1 GETLLLLDGQQR
13 LTSLYV
19 LFEGEP
25 PPFYEGEALFPDL
38 YFNLQT
44 EEFRFWQRSLMA
56 GNPQWI
62 DVHHLLHHGA
72 DRVLEH
78 LDEMTELE
86 AHLVRANLGRLRR
99 LDSLRDYRYRTDV
112 LAGRDLHL
120 GEVVEIFNEVNAEG
134 TRLARADLALARV
147 CVVWP
152 EAREVLRG
160 FASAM
165 ADRGFGVD
173 LTFLLRAL
181 AAVAGG
187 SVLLEA
193 GLHHVPA
200 EALQLAWSKVTTAFE
215 RLVDVVRR
223 EAYVDSLGDLPSPLV
238 LLPITVHLANHDAS
252 FSTDAEK
259 ARFLRWL
266 FLAGVWGRYSA
277 STESTLQ
284 RDVALLAGPDPPL
297 ALERAILAERGRLE
311 LEASDVAGKGAGS
324 AVDKL
329 AVVVARARG
338 ARDWFSGEAL
348 HDGARAPA
356 TGLEGHHIFPKTV
369 LYRSGYDPR
378 RDRGM
383 VNEVANRVVLAPGA
397 SRRVPAAEP
406 VAYLAEVDAAVPGAL
421 EAQSVPL
428 DRRLWEVES
437 YGRFLAER
445 ARLLAAHMN
454 EFLALLAPFDRASTG
469 GSRVADLVAGG
480 EGATVEFKAS
490 LRWGVPEGG
499 VNRALEQSVVK
510 AVAGFLNSREG
521 GTILI
526 GVADDGMVLGLA
538 GDYASSPAL
547 GDRDGFERHL
557 RNLLSSAMGEA
568 VHGFVAVT
576 FHDLGGR
583 DLCQVT
589 VRPSD
594 RPVYVQDRG
603 VSAFYLRT
611 GNATSPLPVDEVVAY
626 YRSRWG

>member
-1 GETLLLLDGQQR
+1 
-13 LTSLYV
+13 
-19 LFEGEP
+19 
-25 PPFYEGEALFPDL
+25 
-38 YFNLQT
+38 
-44 EEFRFWQRSLMA
+44 
-56 GNPQWI
+56 
-62 DVHHLLHHGA
+62 
-72 DRVLEH
+72 
-78 LDEMTELE
+78 
-86 AHLVRANLGRLRR
+86 
-99 LDSLRDYRYRTDV
+99 
-112 LAGRDLHL
+112 
-120 GEVVEIFNEVNAEG
+120 
-134 TRLARADLALARV
+134 
-147 CVVWP
+147 
-152 EAREVLRG
+152 
-160 FASAM
+160 M

-583 DLCQVT
+583 STCRTGGCRPSTCGPATPRVPSRSTRWWRTTAPGGADLPGRRPGLAPGWSPGGGVSRARASVVDWPRGCRSAAPRT
-589 VRPSD
+589 VRADPPVGPGGRGRPRRRGPGGRAGGSQHDRVAGVAPGPGPGPSRGRAPRC
-594 RPVYVQDRG
+594 RPGLGRG
-603 VSAFYLRT
+603 
-611 GNATSPLPVDEVVAY
+611 
-626 YRSRWG
+626 